1 MTYLCNI
8 SMTKG
13 VFPRELKMAN
23 IIPLFKSGN
32 TMCVNNYRPISILPV
47 FSKVYE
53 KIMFNRLSEYLKMQN
68 ILCSNQFGFREKHS
82 SYMALVTLVD
92 RLSEA
97 LEKGET
103 VIGLFLDFSKAFDT
117 VDHEI
122 LLCKLEHYGIRG
134 CLLDWFK
141 YYLYNRCQFVT
152 YCNTSSQHTSVKCG
166 VPQGSILGPLLFLI
180 YINDLPHA
188 TTLFSVLFADDTNM
202 FDSSKDINGLIA
214 NINTELGKVCDW
226 LYANKLSINVSKTH
240 FMVWSPRKAKLE
252 DLGPITLN
260 GQEID
265 RVTETKFLGIILD
278 KSLSW
283 KPHIYYVRNKISKAA
298 GILKKL
304 RAYVN
309 IDTMVNLY
317 YSFVYPYFMYCVHVW
332 GKTYVT
338 NLECLNIMQKSIVRI
353 IAGVSP
359 KEHTAPLFFKFKI
372 LRLHQ
377 LVDYNIGVF
386 MYKVFYK
393 DVPNIFKDYYLPN
406 YEIHDHYT
414 RQKDNIHL
422 EVVKTNRRDMTMR
435 YQGAKVWNIILNN
448 NIMYK
453 GSVAMFKKD
462 FKSYLLST
470 M

>member
-1 MTYLCNI
+1 
-8 SMTKG
+8 
-13 VFPRELKMAN
+13 
-23 IIPLFKSGN
+23 
-32 TMCVNNYRPISILPV
+32 
-47 FSKVYE
+47 
-53 KIMFNRLSEYLKMQN
+53 MFNRLSEYLKMQN
-68 ILCSNQFGFREKHS
+68 ILCSNQFGFREKRS
-82 SYMALVTLVD
+82 SYMALITLVD

-141 YYLYNRCQFVT
+141 DYLYNRCQFVT

-166 VPQGSILGPLLFLI
+166 VHQGSILGHLLFLI

-188 TTLFSVLFADDTNM
+188 TTLFFVLFADDTNM

-214 NINTELGKVCDW
+214 NINTELGNVCDW

-278 KSLSW
+278 ESLSW
-283 KPHIYYVRNKISKAA
+283 KPHIHYVRNKISKAA

-309 IDTMVNLY
+309 INTMVNLY

-359 KEHTAPLFFKFKI
+359 KEHTGPLFFKFKI
-372 LRLHQ
+372 LRLHL
-377 LVDYNIGVF
+377 LVDYDIGVF
-386 MYKVFYK
+386 M
-393 DVPNIFKDYYLPN
+393 
-406 YEIHDHYT
+406 
-414 RQKDNIHL
+414 
-422 EVVKTNRRDMTMR
+422 
-435 YQGAKVWNIILNN
+435 
-448 NIMYK
+448 
-453 GSVAMFKKD
+453 
-462 FKSYLLST
+462 
-470 M
+470 